1 MNANEIS
8 PMAKPRLN
16 RIQKASVVLRAFFL
30 TTAVL
35 AGVGGVV
42 EIIFALVSH
51 RGIDPAVRPG
61 AFWGGATT
69 LTWAVGLWLGYR
81 LFKFFAD
88 GDLFSPRIVG
98 CLKQIGGVGI
108 LIAVVGRIA
117 LLVQLTHLHPSP
129 DELATL
135 TPFFVLKLFF
145 SVIPGFAII
154 CFAWIMDEGRK
165 IQEEQE
171 LTV

>member
-1 MNANEIS
+1 MNANETS
-8 PMAKPRLN
+8 PMAKPRSN
-16 RIQKASVVLRAFFL
+16 RIQRASVVLRTFFL

-42 EIIFALVSH
+42 EIIYALVSR
-51 RGIDPAVRPG
+51 RGLDPAMRPG
-61 AFWGGATT
+61 AFWGGATN
-69 LTWAVGLWLGYR
+69 LTWAAGLWFGYR

-88 GDLFSPRIVG
+88 GDLFSSRVVG
-98 CLKQIGGVGI
+98 CLKQIGGAGI

-117 LLVQLTHLHPSP
+117 LAVQLANLHPSP
-129 DELATL
+129 RELAMV

-145 SVIPGFAII
+145 SVIPGFAIM
-154 CFAWIMDEGRK
+154 CFAWVMDEGRK